1 MQRTGIYTAGC
12 FCSRYNYDYSKY
24 EPYIIP
30 HRSDPKKLF
39 CIVTMTSLNKVS
51 LWLIFDADS
60 GGCRA
65 CGELQEI

>member
-1 MQRTGIYTAGC
+1 MQRTGNCDVAC
-12 FCSRYNYDYSKY
+12 FCPRYNYDYSKY

-51 LWLIFDADS
+51 FWVIFDLDS
-60 GGCRA
+60 GGRGA
-65 CGELQEI
+65 CGKF